1 MSLTSKKRATVIS
14 LNLSLGNYQ
23 QFQEEIITAAK
34 ARQAGS
40 VCFANVHMTIE
51 AKFNSGIAEA
61 VNGADWVLCDG
72 VPLLWSLQWLY
83 GVKQNRATGLDM
95 LPDLLQTAEKTGVSV
110 FFYGS
115 TPEILQQTTDVCR
128 VKHPKLSIAGTL
140 SPPFRPLTPEED
152 EQVIKQI
159 TKSGAGLV
167 FVSLGCP
174 KQEMWMAKMRGRIPA
189 VLLGIGGALPVL
201 AGDVKRSPE
210 WMQRAGLEWLFRFVM
225 EPRRLFKRYAVTN
238 SLYTWYLVRQL
249 VRSNQ
254 DQKYGVPIQF

>member
-1 MSLTSKKRATVIS
+1 MTSKQRATVIS

-23 QFQEEIITAAK
+23 QFQEEIMTAAK
-34 ARQAGS
+34 AKQAGS

-51 AKFNSGIAEA
+51 SKFNSNIAQA

-72 VPLLWSLQWLY
+72 VPLLWSLRWLY

-95 LPDLLQTAEKTGVSV
+95 LPDLLQNAAETGVSV

-115 TPEILQQTTDVCR
+115 TPEILQQTVDVCAR
-128 VKHPKLSIAGTL
+128 KYPKLTIAGTL
-140 SPPFRPLTPEED
+140 SPPFRPLTAEED
-152 EQVIKQI
+152 DQVVKQI
-159 TKSGAGLV
+159 NQSGAGLV

-174 KQEMWMAKMRGRIPA
+174 KQELWMGKMRGRIPA

-210 WMQRAGLEWLFRFVM
+210 WMQRAGLEWLFRFAQ
-225 EPRRLFKRYAVTN
+225 EPKRLFKRYAVTN
-238 SLYTWYLVRQL
+238 SLYTWYLMKQL
-249 VRSNQ
+249 VGRTNSL
-254 DQKYGVPIQF
+254 

>member
-14 LNLSLGNYQ
+14 LNLSLGNYR
-23 QFQEEIITAAK
+23 QFQDEIIAAAK
-34 ARQAGS
+34 AKQTGS

-51 AKFNSGIAEA
+51 AKFNSSIAEA

-95 LPDLLQTAEKTGVSV
+95 LPDLLQNAEETNVSV

-115 TPEILQQTTDVCR
+115 TPETLQQTIDVCR
-128 VKHPKLSIAGTL
+128 QKYPKLKIAGTL

-152 EQVIKQI
+152 EEVVKQI
-159 TKSGAGLV
+159 TQSGAGLV

-210 WMQRAGLEWLFRFVM
+210 WMQRAGLEWLFRFIM

-238 SLYTWYLVRQL
+238 SLYTWYLMKQL
-249 VRSNQ
+249 IDGNHHSPY
-254 DQKYGVPIQF
+254 KTSIHS